1 MRTSTKEINF
11 LEKLKVPE
19 GPKAG
24 EVIELA
30 PFQKQF
36 VKGGPPMITRHPEPT
51 KTSQSRLDWQ

>member
-1 MRTSTKEINF
+1 MRTSTKAINF
-11 LEKLKVPE
+11 LEKLIIPE

-24 EVIELA
+24 EAIELA

-36 VKGGPPMITRHPEPT
+36 VKGGPPMIPRHSEPT